1 MGCTDPTASL
11 RRCQAVDEPRRL
23 APVDSVAGLARDVLA
38 VSSGLSRR
46 RRAAAAAHRRN
57 EGAQSWSPDGKVI
70 LFNAAG
76 GQSRVD
82 LWKIDAIAG
91 ATPTVFAGGEA
102 DQCCGKFSPDG
113 AWIAYVSNE
122 SGRSEVFVRPFTG
135 EAEPIQVSKDGGTA
149 PAWHTGARE
158 LYFLSPE
165 NRLMSV
171 SVSMTVR
178 GPAISSHTT
187 STFYT
192 QRVVNLRS
200 LQADA
205 VVPHV
210 VLPCSPVR
218 SLNAAWSRREARW
231 PQPDDLLHL
240 PGSHRSR

>member
-1 MGCTDPTASL
+1 MK
-11 RRCQAVDEPRRL
+11 
-23 APVDSVAGLARDVLA
+23 
-38 VSSGLSRR
+38 
-46 RRAAAAAHRRN
+46 
-57 EGAQSWSPDGKVI
+57 GAQSWSPDGKVI

-82 LWKIDAIAG
+82 LWKIDAIPG

-178 GPAISSHTT
+178 AFTAGPPVALFPINSQITPATQIRATGDSPYATVGDRILVT
-187 STFYT
+187 ENEADPRASTI
-192 QRVVNLRS
+192 N
-200 LQADA
+200 
-205 VVPHV
+205 
-210 VLPCSPVR
+210 VL
-218 SLNAAWSRREARW
+218 LNWTAPRR
-231 PQPDDLLHL
+231 
-240 PGSHRSR
+240 